1 MTALQVATLG
11 LARQVK
17 KRKDEESQHQQALIK
32 WAGMARFPAPVAGVL
47 PGEVIGDYLF
57 AVPNGGARS
66 KAVAGRMKAEGL
78 KAGVWD
84 LKLEIPVG
92 RCPGLW
98 IEMKAGKNTLTPEQ
112 SAWRERMKRLGFQCV
127 VCWDWEVA
135 RNHILVY
142 LGALPKKFNVL
153 DALNDADG
161 GELAH
166 PKKKVVRSEKY
177 RRLVAAMPC
186 ANCGISGYSQ
196 HAHANQDKGAG
207 LKSDDNKGFPLCT
220 VHPGPDGQLIQ
231 GCHER
236 FDQGAMYS
244 KAERR
249 TLEVRWGRITAAAIK
264 RQGKWPMGTPY
275 PEFND

>member
-135 RNHILVY
+135 RDHILVY

-166 PKKKVVRSEKY
+166 AKKKAVRSEKY

-186 ANCGISGYSQ
+186 ANCGAADRSQ
-196 HAHANQDKGAG
+196 AAHPNTGKGMGQKA
-207 LKSDDNKGFPLCT
+207 DDNLCFPLCGPA
-220 VHPGPDGQLIQ
+220 PGEP
-231 GCHER
+231 GCHAR

-264 RQGKWPMGTPY
+264 RQGKWPMGMPY